1 MEAYKIRKAE
11 RTARLNTLFYLYIY
25 NLFNNF
31 IIMKKII
38 YEIKEGEKYNYYASR
53 EEAYRSINYT
63 SINHNNQLEINRI
76 LLLDNWDIEVIELY
90 SLSDSIFNYD
100 WIFRNLASF
109 TEAYDNI
116 DKNIIKEIED
126 KIWTDSPFFYFD
138 WVVQT
143 IADFMIDW
151 DDWESSH
158 IIEKFDEEYDE
169 DEYEADYNENKR
181 YFHLLSE
188 LTA

>member
-1 MEAYKIRKAE
+1 MENSK
-11 RTARLNTLFYLYIY
+11 N
-25 NLFNNF
+25 
-31 IIMKKII
+31 I
-38 YEIKEGEKYNYYASR
+38 YETKEGEKYNYYASR

-76 LLLDNWDIEVIELY
+76 LLLDNWDIEVMELY
-90 SLSDSIFNYD
+90 SLSDSIFNYY
-100 WIFRNLASF
+100 WIFRNLYSF
-109 TEAYDNI
+109 NEAYDNI
-116 DKNIIKEIED
+116 DENIIKEIED

-169 DEYEADYNENKR
+169 AEYEADYNENKR
-181 YFHLLSE
+181 YFHLLSK

>member
-38 YEIKEGEKYNYYASR
+38 YETKEGEKYNYYASR

-109 TEAYDNI
+109 LWLSRTAIYLLVVEILACHICSLTTPISIPFSISLEA
-116 DKNIIKEIED
+116 
-126 KIWTDSPFFYFD
+126 
-138 WVVQT
+138 
-143 IADFMIDW
+143 
-151 DDWESSH
+151 
-158 IIEKFDEEYDE
+158 
-169 DEYEADYNENKR
+169 
-181 YFHLLSE
+181 
-188 LTA
+188 